1 MRIGCACLIVGL
13 LLYPATSSLWG
24 LALIIPFVPIGT
36 ALLFPSTTALMSHA
50 AQKPELGTV
59 MGSAQTFAGI
69 ARVVAP
75 ILATR
80 AFQDWGHDWPF
91 YMAAATVA
99 LVSILAFRLGPV
111 ADPNPTGA

>member
-1 MRIGCACLIVGL
+1 
-13 LLYPATSSLWG
+13 
-24 LALIIPFVPIGT
+24 
-36 ALLFPSTTALMSHA
+36 MSRA
-50 AQKPELGTV
+50 AEKSELGTV

-80 AFQDWGHDWPF
+80 AFQDYGHAWPF

-111 ADPNPTGA
+111 AEPTPAGA

>member
-1 MRIGCACLIVGL
+1 
-13 LLYPATSSLWG
+13 
-24 LALIIPFVPIGT
+24 
-36 ALLFPSTTALMSHA
+36 
-50 AQKPELGTV
+50 
-59 MGSAQTFAGI
+59 
-69 ARVVAP
+69 VVAP

-111 ADPNPTGA
+111 AEPNPTGA